1 MVKIEPLQLSRP
13 ANSSDFF
20 EYVRKEYG
28 FEETDFGDIPS
39 DIRSSLSDE
48 FNRFW
53 SEKESM
59 ILRSYIEENFDGD
72 WRMGKE
78 ICKVVLTQ
86 KFYQTS
92 PNSTQ
97 A

>member
-59 ILRSYIEENFDGD
+59 ILRSYMEEYFDGD

-78 ICKVVLTQ
+78 IRKVVLTQ
-86 KFYQTS
+86 KIYQTS